1 MKLTISCCELELNG
15 TGQCAISNLI
25 QELIAF
31 LFLTPVKIVVIMHE
45 STDAVQR
52 ASLQNQRGRVLF
64 QVKLDLKPVVAV
76 RIEVKLV
83 TE

>member
-1 MKLTISCCELELNG
+1 MCYEQS
-15 TGQCAISNLI
+15 
-25 QELIAF
+25 AF

-52 ASLQNQRGRVLF
+52 ASLQNQRGSPLF